1 MQYKMPRGRPP
12 WLRKAFILYSL
23 NEYNYPTCIGLRP
36 ENSLGT
42 FPEQGNIS
50 SQKELL
56 ELPYFS

>member
-12 WLRKAFILYSL
+12 WLRKAFIFYSL

-42 FPEQGNIS
+42 FPEQ
-50 SQKELL
+50 L
-56 ELPYFS
+56 EEKIQFTIACFYTN